1 MEQDGTTYAG
11 QLDIRN
17 NVIYNYKDRTTD
29 GGVRRVNFVNNY
41 YKQGAVSKNMK
52 IFSID
57 GNELNAGDMQKAYVS
72 GNKMVK
78 KDGSVILDSNKDAW
92 SAKKAGSKFN
102 SVSDVKSDNR
112 FLKVM
117 LIHRQQMKL
126 MKV

>member
-1 MEQDGTTYAG
+1 MCIRDRDCTGRNWSLAGGMEQDGTTYAG

-57 GNELNAGDMQKAYVS
+57 GNELNTGDMQKAYVS

-78 KDGSVILDSNKDAW
+78 KDG
-92 SAKKAGSKFN
+92 
-102 SVSDVKSDNR
+102 DVYKRQGFPLVLTSQ
-112 FLKVM
+112 FL
-117 LIHRQQMKL
+117 
-126 MKV
+126 